1 MWFFIL
7 SSIYHDIIYISNY
20 KNMSINRHLARG
32 IALQVLFELD
42 MNDNLNINRDELKK
56 IIDRETDEFAGD
68 RDDGFIFDLLVIIQE
83 RVATLD
89 DIISRAAPEWPL
101 EKINVMD
108 RNILRLG
115 LAELLFNNEKVPPKV
130 AIDEAIELA
139 KNYSSSTS
147 HKFVNG
153 VLGTIYKEMGE
164 PRKEEVSQKKNNL
177 ETINLAGGLVYSI
190 YEGRIYVAF
199 VRDIFKHW
207 TLPKGR
213 LEIEEDLRVG
223 AVRKIKEEIGIN
235 VVIKDKLQENT
246 YIANAK
252 KQEELTEDD
261 KSKAPEKIK
270 KHVHYFLAEGKHEP
284 LRLEEENTGLV
295 EAKWFS
301 LDQIEDL
308 NIYEDIK
315 PIIAGGIE
323 KIVKNY
329 ENS

>member
-1 MWFFIL
+1 
-7 SSIYHDIIYISNY
+7 
-20 KNMSINRHLARG
+20 MSINRHLARG
-32 IALQVLFELD
+32 IALQALFELD
-42 MNDNLNINRDELKK
+42 VNENLNISRDDLKK
-56 IIDRETDEFAGD
+56 IVDRETEEFAGEM
-68 RDDGFIFDLLVIIQE
+68 DDGFIFELLTTIQE
-83 RVATLD
+83 RLATLD
-89 DIISRAAPEWPL
+89 DIIARAAPEWPL

-115 LAELLFNNEKVPPKV
+115 LAELLFNSDKVPPKV

-139 KNYSSSTS
+139 KNYSSATS

-177 ETINLAGGLVYSI
+177 ETVNMAGGLVYSV
-190 YEGRIYVAF
+190 YEGRIYIAF

-213 LEIEEDLRVG
+213 LEGEEDIRVG

-252 KQEELTEDD
+252 KEDD
-261 KSKAPEKIK
+261 SGNEVKTGEKIK
-270 KHVHYFLAEGKHEP
+270 KHVHYFLGEASHEP
-284 LRLEEENTGLV
+284 LRLEEDNTGLV

-301 LDQIEDL
+301 LDQVADL
-308 NIYEDIK
+308 NMYDDIK
-315 PIIAGGIE
+315 PIIAAGIE
-323 KIVKNY
+323 KINKIYDNK
-329 ENS
+329 

>member
-1 MWFFIL
+1 
-7 SSIYHDIIYISNY
+7 
-20 KNMSINRHLARG
+20 MSINRHLARG
-32 IALQVLFELD
+32 ITLQILFELD
-42 MNDNLNINRDELKK
+42 VNDNLNIDREDLKK
-56 IIDRETDEFAGD
+56 MINRETDEFAGVP
-68 RDDGFIFDLLVIIQE
+68 DDGFIFDLLTSIQE
-83 RVATLD
+83 RVPTLD

-108 RNILRLG
+108 RNILRIG
-115 LAELLFNNEKVPPKV
+115 LAELLFHSEKVPPKV

-139 KNYSSSTS
+139 KNYSSATS

-164 PRKEEVSQKKNNL
+164 PRKEEKSQKKNNL

-190 YEGRIYVAF
+190 YEGKVFLAF
-199 VRDIFKHW
+199 ILDIFKHW
-207 TLPKGR
+207 TLPKGKL
-213 LEIEEDLRVG
+213 LENEDVRVG
-223 AVRKIKEEIGIN
+223 AMRKIKEEIGIT

-252 KQEELTEDD
+252 KKEELTEEEL
-261 KSKAPEKIK
+261 KKPLEKVK

-284 LRLEEENTGLV
+284 LRLEEENTGLI

-308 NIYEDIK
+308 NIYDDMK
-315 PIIAGGIE
+315 PIIALGVE
-323 KIVKNY
+323 KIDKNY
-329 ENS
+329 GK